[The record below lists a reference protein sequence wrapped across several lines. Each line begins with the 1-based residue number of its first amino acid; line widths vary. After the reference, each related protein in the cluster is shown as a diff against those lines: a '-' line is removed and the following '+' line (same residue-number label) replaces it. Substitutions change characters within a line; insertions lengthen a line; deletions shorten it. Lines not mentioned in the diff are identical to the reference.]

1 MDFFGISKSESTSSS
16 MNITFSK
23 EELETFEKEI
33 KNTPFYR
40 SWCSNKKD
48 IKKFL
53 FQLCKNHTVITVK
66 SISTDVKKKTTKDV
80 KKKTTKDVKKITRKI
95 ENTSIHSYKICKV
108 TQGYKFPSSIY
119 KKSSSKEAAEI
130 ALKAITKKNNLGK
143 NKNFTFTLISKEK
156 EYKFTVKNGSI

>member
-1 MDFFGISKSESTSSS
+1 

-23 EELETFEKEI
+23 EEIETFDKEI
-33 KNTPFYR
+33 KKTPFYR

-53 FQLCKNHTVITVK
+53 FQLCKNYNDIAVK
-66 SISTDVKKKTTKDV
+66 SISTEKN
-80 KKKTTKDVKKITRKI
+80 TTKDVKKITRKI

-108 TQGYKFPSSIY
+108 TQGYEFPSSIY
-119 KKSSSKEAAEI
+119 KKSSSKEAAET
-130 ALKAITKKNNLGK
+130 ALKAIIKKNNLGK
-143 NKNFTFTLISKEK
+143 NENFTFTLVSKDK

>member
-1 MDFFGISKSESTSSS
+1 

-23 EELETFEKEI
+23 EEIETFDKEI
-33 KNTPFYR
+33 KKTPFYR

-53 FQLCKNHTVITVK
+53 FQLCKNYNDIAVK
-66 SISTDVKKKTTKDV
+66 SISTEKKTTKDV
-80 KKKTTKDVKKITRKI
+80 KKNTTKDVKKITRKI
-95 ENTSIHSYKICKV
+95 ENTSTHSYKICKV

-130 ALKAITKKNNLGK
+130 ALKAIIKKNNLGK